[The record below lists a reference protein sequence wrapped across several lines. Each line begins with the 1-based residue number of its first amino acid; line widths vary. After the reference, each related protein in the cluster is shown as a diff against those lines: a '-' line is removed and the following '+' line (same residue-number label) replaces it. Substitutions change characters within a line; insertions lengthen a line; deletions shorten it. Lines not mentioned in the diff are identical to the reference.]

1 MSRYQDMS
9 LALIKSF
16 HRFRQ
21 EVLTRVM
28 VLARP
33 QDAFLILTFVDQP
46 NLPLPIVIYLEWYIQ

>member
-1 MSRYQDMS
+1 MS